1 MKRRPGKPPKPRRGT
16 SGGSSDLLDRQQRLP
31 FRLAFADLRA
41 DFFQGK
47 APAAKRSEVECME
60 LIGYLGMCCLL
71 WILLILVFGE

>member
-16 SGGSSDLLDRQQRLP
+16 SGGSSELLDRQQRLP

-47 APAAKRSEVECME
+47 APAAKR
-60 LIGYLGMCCLL
+60 
-71 WILLILVFGE
+71 